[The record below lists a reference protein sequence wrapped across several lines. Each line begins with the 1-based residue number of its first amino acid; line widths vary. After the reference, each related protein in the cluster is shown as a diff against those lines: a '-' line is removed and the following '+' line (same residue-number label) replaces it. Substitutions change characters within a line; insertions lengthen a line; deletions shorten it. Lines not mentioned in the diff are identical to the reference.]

1 MSTATERKV
10 TFEMV
15 QRARAREASHLR
27 QTDNAPSQ
35 TFSRM
40 AGCQVFLKT
49 ENLQVTGSFKARGA
63 LNKLFAMSSEQRSS
77 GVITASAGN
86 HGQGV
91 AFAAS
96 LLEMPSTIVM
106 PLGAPLAKVTAA
118 QRYGARTQLYGP
130 SYEEAHQHA
139 LELAERDSMVYVH
152 AFDDPLIVA
161 GQGVVAVEMLEQQPD
176 LDVLVVP
183 VGGGGLLAGMAVAA
197 RAIRPGLR
205 LIGVQAAGAAAC
217 ADSFRDGAPRS
228 TDTVSTI
235 ADGIAVKRPGE
246 LTFKII
252 RALADDMVTVQD
264 EAISQAIVLLI
275 ERAKLVVE
283 GAGAVALAA
292 LLEDKIPHRGGR
304 VGLVLSGGNID
315 LNLLGKVIQYGMI
328 SGGRYLALR
337 FWLDDKPG
345 QLHGITRLLAE
356 HNINILHVGIHRIGP
371 YMALH
376 KVELELIIE
385 TRDAEHGREVL
396 RLVRA
401 AGYDAE
407 EAVARG
413 LAADHSDTPEQID
426 VGDARPS
433 SAGP

>member
-1 MSTATERKV
+1 
-10 TFEMV
+10 
-15 QRARAREASHLR
+15 
-27 QTDNAPSQ
+27 
-35 TFSRM
+35 
-40 AGCQVFLKT
+40 
-49 ENLQVTGSFKARGA
+49 
-63 LNKLFAMSSEQRSS
+63 
-77 GVITASAGN
+77 
-86 HGQGV
+86 
-91 AFAAS
+91 
-96 LLEMPSTIVM
+96 
-106 PLGAPLAKVTAA
+106 
-118 QRYGARTQLYGP
+118 
-130 SYEEAHQHA
+130 
-139 LELAERDSMVYVH
+139 
-152 AFDDPLIVA
+152 
-161 GQGVVAVEMLEQQPD
+161 
-176 LDVLVVP
+176 
-183 VGGGGLLAGMAVAA
+183 MAVAA

>member
-1 MSTATERKV
+1 MSAATHEV
-10 TFEMV
+10 TLEML
-15 QRARAREASHLR
+15 REARARQAQHLR
-27 QTDNAPSQ
+27 QTETTASR
-35 TFSRM
+35 TFSQL

-49 ENLQVTGSFKARGA
+49 ENLQQTGSFKARGA
-63 LNKLFAMSSEQRSS
+63 LNKLFAMPPAERHR

-96 LLEMPSTIVM
+96 LLNVPSTIVM

-118 QRYGARTQLYGP
+118 QGYGARTELCGS
-130 SYEEAHQHA
+130 SYDDAHHHA
-139 LELAERDSMVYVH
+139 LQRADRDGLVYVH
-152 AFDDPLIVA
+152 AFDDPLVVA
-161 GQGVVAVEMLEQQPD
+161 GQGVVALEMLEQVPD

-197 RAIRPGLR
+197 RTIRPSLR

-217 ADSFRDGAPRS
+217 AESFHSGALAS
-228 TDTVSTI
+228 TEQVTTI

-246 LTFKII
+246 LTFGII
-252 RALADDMVTVQD
+252 RELVDDMVSVRD
-264 EAISQAIVLLI
+264 EAISQAIVLLM
-275 ERAKLVVE
+275 ERTKLVVE
-283 GAGAVALAA
+283 GAGAVGLAA
-292 LLEDKIPHRGGR
+292 LLEQKIAHRQGR

-328 SGGRYLALR
+328 SAGRYLALR

-356 HNINILHVGIHRIGP
+356 HSINILHVGIHRMGP

-376 KVELELIIE
+376 KVELELIVE
-385 TRDAEHGREVL
+385 TRDHAHGQEVL

-401 AGYDAE
+401 AGYNAE
-407 EAVARG
+407 EAVNERAEFLYPFPDKEVAR
-413 LAADHSDTPEQID
+413 
-426 VGDARPS
+426 
-433 SAGP
+433 

>member
-1 MSTATERKV
+1 
-10 TFEMV
+10 
-15 QRARAREASHLR
+15 
-27 QTDNAPSQ
+27 
-35 TFSRM
+35 M
-40 AGCQVFLKT
+40 AGRQVFLKS
-49 ENLQVTGSFKARGA
+49 ENLQQTGSFKARGA
-63 LNKLFAMSSEQRSS
+63 LNKLFAMSDKPRSS

-91 AFAAS
+91 AFASA
-96 LLEMPSTIVM
+96 LLKVPSTIVM

-118 QRYGARTQLYGP
+118 QRYGARTQLSGLTYDD
-130 SYEEAHQHA
+130 AHQQA
-139 LELAERDSMVYVH
+139 LALARRDGLVYVH
-152 AFDDPLIVA
+152 AFDDPLVVA

-176 LDVLVVP
+176 LETLIVP

-205 LIGVQAAGAAAC
+205 LVGVQAAGAAAC
-217 ADSFRDGAPRS
+217 VDSFHEGAPRS
-228 TDTVSTI
+228 TDSVSTI
-235 ADGIAVKRPGE
+235 ADGIAVKRPGK
-246 LTFKII
+246 LTF
-252 RALADDMVTVQD
+252 ALIQELVDDMLTVHD
-264 EAISQAIVLLI
+264 EAISQAIVLLM

-292 LLEDKIPHRGGR
+292 LLERNIPALGSR
-304 VGLVLSGGNID
+304 VGVVLSGGNID

-376 KVELELIIE
+376 KVELELIVE
-385 TRDAEHGREVL
+385 TRDAEHGQEVL
-396 RLVRA
+396 RLVRT
-401 AGYDAE
+401 AGYDVE

-413 LAADHSDTPEQID
+413 LAEGQIQPVHQHD
-426 VGDARPS
+426 DSRPS
-433 SAGP
+433 AAGP